1 MKNFYLKH
9 RILTVC
15 FFFTIFIFLIIN
27 YIGIPLIKKVV
38 AQADYFQ
45 EDLLDL
51 EIVKK
56 RTEKIPQMEEDKKE
70 IDSQKE
76 VLNVVLHGN
85 EVNFI
90 ERLEIIAQE
99 TGNEIKLE
107 INDMFNSKDI
117 AKETRKKKKEGEEG
131 ILEKINYDSYFLIKI
146 NLTGSYEN
154 LVNFIHIFENDQFYV
169 NIFSV
174 NIQKIQ
180 KEELNLANGTEIN
193 SQSGAEAG
201 VLRENPFLDF
211 PISEDKNSVQAISEK
226 IEIVPEKKE
235 FLNSSIEAIVYKR
248 K

>member
-1 MKNFYLKH
+1 MAKSELIMAIEQLCDEKN
-9 RILTVC
+9 
-15 FFFTIFIFLIIN
+15 
-27 YIGIPLIKKVV
+27 IPFESVIDSIESALAVAYRKEYGNKNLNCRVEFNPEDGTSQIYDVKEVV
-38 AQADYFQ
+38 ADPTEEELAAVAAEEKEREQRR
-45 EDLLDL
+45 L
-51 EIVKK
+51 ERRDFK
-56 RTEKIPQMEEDKKE
+56 REDKRE
-70 IDSQKE
+70 E
-76 VLNVVLHGN
+76 
-85 EVNFI
+85 
-90 ERLEIIAQE
+90 
-99 TGNEIKLE
+99 
-107 INDMFNSKDI
+107 
-117 AKETRKKKKEGEEG
+117 KKEGEEG

>member
-15 FFFTIFIFLIIN
+15 FFFMVFVFLIVN
-27 YIGIPLIKKVV
+27 YIGIPLIEKIVS
-38 AQADYFQ
+38 QADYFQ

-56 RTEKIPQMEEDKKE
+56 RTEKIPQMEENKKE

-76 VLNVVLHGN
+76 VLNVVLDGD

-90 ERLEIIAQE
+90 ERLEKIAQE
-99 TGNEIKLE
+99 TENEIKLE
-107 INDMFNSKDI
+107 IDDTFNSKDI

-131 ILEKINYDSYFLIKI
+131 ILEKVNYDNYFFIKI

-154 LVNFIHIFENDQFYV
+154 LINFIHIFENDQFYV
-169 NIFSV
+169 NIFSI
-174 NIQKIQ
+174 NIQKIE
-180 KEELNLANGTEIN
+180 KEEQTLATGMEEN
-193 SQSGAEAG
+193 SHDGLEAG

-211 PISEDKNSVQAISEK
+211 PVSEDKNSVQTISKSMEK
-226 IEIVPEKKE
+226 ASEKKE
-235 FLNSSIEAIVYKR
+235 FLNSSIGAIVYK
-248 K
+248 KK